1 MKDEPL
7 SLVVSMNTITGG
19 KEVAG
24 AKLGIYPVDEEGTVS
39 EKPLL
44 LHIPEEEG
52 RYRDEEAIW
61 FSGTDGVYT
70 EEENEN
76 GELPEGFEVG
86 DLKPHLIE
94 YIPVGSYI
102 LREEMTPY
110 GFLQSVDIPFVIEDT
125 REIQKKE
132 MQDEIPEGRLT
143 VIKHDADDADQVL
156 EGAEFELF
164 NQTLGISC
172 EKQIT
177 DEMGK
182 TQFSSQPIGCLD
194 QEGKFSSYDYLVKE
208 TKAAPGHMLSE
219 KTLEFQ
225 FEYKDE
231 KTPLIELTYDPVN
244 DSNRALVKK
253 LLRDT
258 EEYLEGAVLRLE
270 REEKVILEPD
280 ERGDQGE
287 RSDERG
293 EDLGSSRNMDLR
305 KAAPSDQRSY
315 SRRLQTGGRKSTD
328 WIYEIRRTSVF
339 YHYRWNDRNTGDYT
353 AQLWHH
359 YIRRKKRSQF
369 RKTSFRRKAGTGV
382 QGHHGSDQPMDIR
395 PGKWSGI

>member
-1 MKDEPL
+1 MGSYILAEKETPSGYATADPILFEITDTGHLEKIHQVVMKDEPL
-7 SLVVSMNTITGG
+7 SLVVSKNTITGG

-61 FSGTDGVYT
+61 FTGTDGVYT

-132 MQDEIPEGRLT
+132 MQDEIPEGGLT

-164 NQTLGISC
+164 NQTLDISC
-172 EKQIT
+172 EKQVT
-177 DEMGK
+177 DEKGK
-182 TQFSSQPIGCLD
+182 AQFSSQPIGYLD
-194 QEGKFSSYDYLVKE
+194 QEGKFSPYDYLVKE
-208 TKAAPGHMLSE
+208 TKAAPGHMLS
-219 KTLEFQ
+219 
-225 FEYKDE
+225 
-231 KTPLIELTYDPVN
+231 
-244 DSNRALVKK
+244 
-253 LLRDT
+253 
-258 EEYLEGAVLRLE
+258 
-270 REEKVILEPD
+270 
-280 ERGDQGE
+280 
-287 RSDERG
+287 
-293 EDLGSSRNMDLR
+293 
-305 KAAPSDQRSY
+305 
-315 SRRLQTGGRKSTD
+315 
-328 WIYEIRRTSVF
+328 
-339 YHYRWNDRNTGDYT
+339 
-353 AQLWHH
+353 
-359 YIRRKKRSQF
+359 
-369 RKTSFRRKAGTGV
+369 
-382 QGHHGSDQPMDIR
+382 
-395 PGKWSGI
+395 